1 MTEQEEDFI
10 HFSACI
16 TWLNKAWRL
25 LLAIR
30 EQSDNPL
37 IGPAFRFALIEY
49 SKPYKLSCGTLKK
62 RKLDTEFIPPNL
74 LALHKQIVDSRD
86 QVHAHS
92 DLTLMEAKLS
102 VHDYLGQRYT
112 LIAQNYTTFKLDTKG
127 GMFSGFLPFFIV
139 IAYLS
144 PLIVLIYRI
153 VHEKVYYHN

>member
-16 TWLNKAWRL
+16 TWLNKALRL

-112 LIAQNYTTFKLDTKG
+112 LIAQNYTTGTEQLSNIGEVIGLIEGTLDNMYVQHKALEAA
-127 GMFSGFLPFFIV
+127 LPK
-139 IAYLS
+139 S
-144 PLIVLIYRI
+144 
-153 VHEKVYYHN
+153 K